1 MRWFKRKYLRK
12 KGANY
17 WFQKICD
24 YLTSDKCLV
33 IFRKKVID
41 KKGDGGICVALYD
54 PDAGPNGEDILW
66 ISANP
71 DYRFLNSIIH
81 ELLHGVDDNLWE
93 REVKWLTT
101 RVLKRMSDVQYAHLL
116 MILGENLAR
125 HYHFKK
131 RD

>member
-12 KGANY
+12 KESNY

-41 KKGDGGICVALYD
+41 DGKVCAALYD
-54 PDAGPNGEDILW
+54 PNAGPNDEDILW

-71 DYRFLNSIIH
+71 VYRFLNSIIH

-116 MILGENLAR
+116 MILGENLTR